1 MKTRPRLRGIA
12 VVAWIVL
19 SAFWVPSVQAQT
31 GFTEKDRQTLTALQ
45 VRMEETT
52 KALEA
57 LRQDMNRRSEELR
70 QDMNI
75 RFEELRQDM
84 NKRFEMV
91 DKRFE
96 ELRQDMNKR
105 FESSDKRSEELR
117 EDMNKRFESSDKR
130 SGELR
135 EDMNKR
141 FEQQIQF
148 FYILAGIFTT
158 LVVAVIAFAYWD
170 RRTIIREAKT
180 QTLDQ
185 LEREGIV
192 RRIVLAL
199 QEYSQKDGDLRQI
212 LKSFNLL

>member
-1 MKTRPRLRGIA
+1 MKTRQRLRGIA

-19 SAFWVPSVQAQT
+19 SAFWVPSVQSQT

-45 VRMEETT
+45 MRMEETT
-52 KALEA
+52 RALEA
-57 LRQDMNRRSEELR
+57 LRH
-70 QDMNI
+70 DMNI
-75 RFEELRQDM
+75 RFEELRHDM

-96 ELRQDMNKR
+96 ELRQDMIKR
-105 FESSDKRSEELR
+105 FEASDKRSEELR
-117 EDMNKRFESSDKR
+117 EDMNKRFE
-130 SGELR
+130 
-135 EDMNKR
+135 
-141 FEQQIQF
+141 QQIHF
-148 FYILAGIFTT
+148 LYILAGIFTT

-170 RRTIIREAKT
+170 RRTILREAKI

-199 QEYSQKDGDLRQI
+199 QEYS
-212 LKSFNLL
+212 